1 MNLFELSF
9 VKQKEGFQVIR
20 IAVGFALISL
30 MISAVGCADL
40 TKSVIFVTK
49 TSIGVDIDSKPPTFN
64 VAYDRIEGYF
74 GPRYDNGAIPPVLA
88 KIETDGGI
96 FTAKV
101 RQIYA
106 TGGAATTIANPKK
119 STIPKPK
126 KLEGNRE
133 LMFFGTTTTTGLK
146 VGFTGN
152 MPDSFLFGFKRKEF
166 SFIPVGTTKDE
177 KGESVDA
184 YPSVLALLDTSAQA
198 KSNLHAGMLNG
209 QFFAT
214 GHAAE
219 LFAHDPSVR
228 QRFKDEFGAYYD
240 VVAEQEREAAG
251 ILRCYAGVKD
261 QDRPEAW
268 KDADKLKLLSKGT
281 LTTLLNAGQTDLRK
295 ANKIYATE
303 IYIVEGKV
311 PERKTLLEI
320 HRKTICDLSRK
331 N

>member
-1 MNLFELSF
+1 MN
-9 VKQKEGFQVIR
+9 R
-20 IAVGFALISL
+20 ISVGFALIGV

-106 TGGAATTIANPKK
+106 TGEAATIVAHP
-119 STIPKPK
+119 SQPPMPKPK

-152 MPDSFLFGFKRKEF
+152 MPDRFIFGFKRKEF
-166 SFIPVGTTKDE
+166 SFIPVGTTTNE
-177 KGESVDA
+177 NGESVDA

-198 KSNLHAGMLNG
+198 KSNLQAGMVNG

-214 GHAAE
+214 GYAAE

-228 QRFKDEFGAYYD
+228 QRFKDEF
-240 VVAEQEREAAG
+240 VVYREAVADQERVIAG
-251 ILRCYAGVKD
+251 IFRCYAGVRV

-268 KDADKLKLLSKGT
+268 KDADKLKLLSEGT
-281 LTTLLNAGQTDLRK
+281 LTTLLNFEQTDPRK

-303 IYIVEGKV
+303 IYIPAGKV

-320 HRKTICDLSRK
+320 HKNTVCELARKT
-331 N
+331 